1 MEAKFVI
8 RSMVLD
14 DEFFGRESYRL
25 YHDVA
30 FGAFAPQ
37 GNGSKSSRAVKV
49 IRVAVFRRRCSAI
62 LTSPLA
68 DQNPTT
74 TCATGA
80 KRSVPLDSN

>member
-14 DEFFGRESYRL
+14 DECFGRESYRL

-37 GNGSKSSRAVKV
+37 GRMGASR
-49 IRVAVFRRRCSAI
+49 RGGLR
-62 LTSPLA
+62 
-68 DQNPTT
+68 
-74 TCATGA
+74 
-80 KRSVPLDSN
+80 

>member
-1 MEAKFVI
+1 MNQPRQSSFASRAGGSMEAKFVI

-37 GNGSKSSRAVKV
+37 GNGNKSSRAVKV

-62 LTSPLA
+62 LTSPL
-68 DQNPTT
+68 
-74 TCATGA
+74 C
-80 KRSVPLDSN
+80 